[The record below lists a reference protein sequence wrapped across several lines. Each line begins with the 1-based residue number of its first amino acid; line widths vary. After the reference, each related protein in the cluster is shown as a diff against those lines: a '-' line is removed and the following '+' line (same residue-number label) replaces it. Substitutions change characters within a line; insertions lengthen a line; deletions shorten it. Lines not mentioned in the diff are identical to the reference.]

1 MDRAAAAHSSVVV
14 SKRHDHHREFPFA
27 TGTELEFEITTLTNM
42 AQGLGRVLLPDADD
56 TGAAPAGGSGGG
68 WVILVPFTL
77 PGERVRVRVWRN
89 QKNFSDADLV
99 KVLTPSPQRV
109 APACPLFMRC
119 GGCQYQNLDYAEQ
132 LRWKQR
138 QVAELL
144 QHMARVDFPVQ
155 PVIASPRAYGYR
167 SKITPHFE
175 RPHGDRPLPIGFLRQ
190 GSRHSIVDV
199 ERCPLATD
207 AINTRLTEERSRIHA
222 LATAQGFKRGATLL
236 LRDSAD
242 GVTTEGA
249 AIIRERVEG
258 LDLRFPAGEFFQN
271 NPFILEAF
279 TRHVRERAAA
289 DGARFLVDAYCGSG
303 LFCLTAARAFE
314 HATGIEINEASIRWA
329 KENAVSNGLT
339 NCTLVGGDAA
349 AIFAQVTYPAAN
361 TAVVIDPPRKGSDEL
376 FLRQLV
382 AFGPRTV
389 VYVSCNPATQMRDLT
404 VLLAAGYTLRDVQPF
419 DLFPQ
424 TKHLECVVTLAKA

>member
-1 MDRAAAAHSSVVV
+1 V
-14 SKRHDHHREFPFA
+14 SQRQDQHREFPFA
-27 TGTELEFEITTLTNM
+27 KGTELELEITTLTNM

-56 TGAAPAGGSGGG
+56 TGTGPAGGAGGG
-68 WVILVPFTL
+68 WVILVPFAL

-89 QKNFSDADLV
+89 QKNFSDADLI
-99 KVLTPSPQRV
+99 KIITPSPHRIE
-109 APACPLFMRC
+109 PACPLFTRC

-144 QHMARVDFPVQ
+144 QHMARVEFPVQ

-175 RPHGDRPLPIGFLRQ
+175 RPHGDRALHIGFLRQ
-190 GSRHSIVDV
+190 GSRHSIIDV

-207 AINTRLTEERSRIHA
+207 AINARLAQERPRVQA
-222 LATAQGFKRGATLL
+222 KAAAKGFKHGATLL

-242 GVTTEGA
+242 GVTTDGA

-279 TRHVRERAAA
+279 TRHVRERAVGN
-289 DGARFLVDAYCGSG
+289 GATFLVDAYCGSG

-314 HATGIEINEASIRWA
+314 HATGIEVNEASIHWA
-329 KENAVSNGLT
+329 KQNASANALT
-339 NCTLVGGDAA
+339 NCAFVAGDAA
-349 AIFAQVTYPAAN
+349 NIFAQVAYPAAD
-361 TAVVIDPPRKGSDEL
+361 TAVVIDPPRKGSDEA
-376 FLRQLV
+376 FLQQLV
-382 AFGPRTV
+382 RFGPRTV

-404 VLLAAGYTLRDVQPF
+404 TLLASGYTLQDVQPF

-424 TKHLECVVTLAKA
+424 TKHLECVITLTKG